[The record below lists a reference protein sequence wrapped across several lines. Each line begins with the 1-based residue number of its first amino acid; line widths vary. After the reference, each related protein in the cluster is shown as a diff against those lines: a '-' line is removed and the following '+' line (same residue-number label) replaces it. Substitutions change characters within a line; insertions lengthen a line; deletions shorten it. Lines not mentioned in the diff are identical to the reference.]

1 MKKVI
6 CMSWGWENSHCQRGN
21 WRLSS
26 HSKSVRHIQHVF
38 SMLGLNWDIWRPL
51 GVRGVCVCEGGM
63 LFLPCGAHVYLRQ
76 LPNPY
81 YKMSQT
87 HTIEDLFA
95 LSTPN
100 HFPVWIC
107 LFNRLTRWWNFL
119 VKRKLKFGTD
129 LLAAHRARLSLGEGT
144 DS

>member
-6 CMSWGWENSHCQRGN
+6 CMSWGWENSHCQGGN

-26 HSKSVRHIQHVF
+26 HSKSVWHIQHVF

-51 GVRGVCVCEGGM
+51 GVRGVCVCGGGM
-63 LFLPCGAHVYLRQ
+63 QFLPCGAHAYLRQ

-87 HTIEDLFA
+87 HTIGDLFA

-100 HFPVWIC
+100 QFPVWIC

-119 VKRKLKFGTD
+119 VKRTLKFGTD
-129 LLAAHRARLSLGEGT
+129 LLAAHRVRLSLGEGT